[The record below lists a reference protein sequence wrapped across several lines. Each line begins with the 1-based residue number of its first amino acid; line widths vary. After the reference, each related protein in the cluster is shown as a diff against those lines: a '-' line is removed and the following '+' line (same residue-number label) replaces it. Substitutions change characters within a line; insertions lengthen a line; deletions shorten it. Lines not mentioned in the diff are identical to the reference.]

1 MKEADIKTEYQKL
14 AASNPITYQSKVFSA
29 LQLDELYSILALR
42 AEVFVV
48 EQECPYQ
55 DLDGKDQKAVHLLQY
70 STNELVG
77 YARML
82 SAQSLKLSS
91 HVLGRIVIREKFRSI
106 GLGHAL
112 VEEAIKMME
121 QMWGNNSIKISAQ
134 QHLTYF
140 YEKHNFQVIGAPY
153 LEDGI
158 PHIAMIR
165 PAN

>member
-1 MKEADIKTEYQKL
+1 M
-14 AASNPITYQSKVFSA
+14 AASSPIRYQSKAFSS
-29 LQLDELYSILALR
+29 LKLDELYSILALR

-55 DLDGKDQKAVHLLQY
+55 DLDGSDQKAVHLLQY
-70 STNELVG
+70 STQELVG
-77 YARML
+77 YARMF
-82 SAQSLKLSS
+82 SAQSLDLTY
-91 HVLGRIVIREKFRSI
+91 HVLGRIVIREKYRST

-112 VEEAIKMME
+112 VEEAIKTME
-121 QMWGNNSIKISAQ
+121 EMWGNQPIKISAQ
-134 QHLTYF
+134 KHLTDF
-140 YEKHNFQVIGAPY
+140 YRKHKFQVTGAPY

>member
-1 MKEADIKTEYQKL
+1 M
-14 AASNPITYQSKVFSA
+14 AASSPIRYQSKAFSS
-29 LQLDELYSILALR
+29 LKLDELYSILALR

-55 DLDGKDQKAVHLLQY
+55 DLDGSDQKAMHLLQY
-70 STNELVG
+70 STQELVG
-77 YARML
+77 YARL
-82 SAQSLKLSS
+82 FSAQGSDLPY
-91 HVLGRIVIREKFRSI
+91 HVLGRIVVREKYRST

-112 VEEAIKMME
+112 VEEAIKTME
-121 QMWGNNSIKISAQ
+121 DMWGNQPFKISAQ
-134 QHLTYF
+134 EHLTDF
-140 YEKHNFQVIGAPY
+140 YRKHNFQVTGAPY